1 MRHETLN
8 SIEDNK
14 KNVATKIS
22 VAKNINL
29 ISWVLKQSRI

>member
-14 KNVATKIS
+14 KNVELQYIILGKS
-22 VAKNINL
+22 NKGQNEKK
-29 ISWVLKQSRI
+29 S